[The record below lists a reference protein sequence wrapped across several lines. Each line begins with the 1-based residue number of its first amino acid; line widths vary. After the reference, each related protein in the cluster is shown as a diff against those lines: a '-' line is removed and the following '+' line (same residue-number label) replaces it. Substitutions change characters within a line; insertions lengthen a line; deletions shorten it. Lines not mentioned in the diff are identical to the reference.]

1 MKMSLSEFL
10 SKSSMSR
17 KLNLSEEEQSELAH
31 FIDERYLVEFL
42 SRVISE
48 IEDIMSI
55 DPNLD
60 QRKIL
65 EIAAERIAYYLNAK
79 ASSIRLFDPQTL
91 NMTTFGAHNIAEE
104 DRLLSVPLA
113 DSISGKVV
121 RENHSISVPSI
132 PNDPFYKTKDLAKR
146 KGFYSLLAV
155 PLRIPRFMDPGT
167 DLLGSIQIYYGED
180 NREFNKLEI
189 ILAEVLARRISYVL
203 VKKKILDLQKLN
215 TRKERIVNK
224 IFVQLSKR
232 EGIKLKDLF
241 YLLIPELGESL
252 QIQSCALFSVSKDQ
266 KYVSVEAAYPV
277 EKSYHEIGHA
287 FTVERH
293 PYFHTLIHNRP
304 YEDNPFERID
314 PTYLLIKDPQAS
326 ALTSPGMRE
335 FVERNQIH
343 SILLVPLKA
352 NEIILYIMMFY
363 AIDQRQYFTEDEI
376 ELMTFFGREIMKAS
390 RMELLGDILHDLK
403 NPAVAVAGFANRA
416 RNLLMTGDLEK
427 ARDKL
432 ISYLDIIMRETIRL
446 QDLTFAMALEEREE
460 VLDLSQVALKRFDI
474 NREALLRLGR
484 FNIEVHEPDLEPN
497 LLVYCPLFGL
507 ERVLDNIFNNATKAV
522 PEEGGLLG
530 MRTHDENGMACLEV
544 WNTGEIPGSQIEQI
558 RRGDVKGRGLNI
570 IYRFVQ
576 ANHGRISIHTE
587 SGLTILTIK
596 LPRHY
601 PEYHG

>member
-1 MKMSLSEFL
+1 
-10 SKSSMSR
+10 MSR
-17 KLNLSEEEQSELAH
+17 KLRLSNEEQSELAH
-31 FIDERYLVEFL
+31 FIDETYLVEFL

-60 QRKIL
+60 QRRIL
-65 EIAAERIAYYLNAK
+65 EVAAERIAHYQNAK
-79 ASSIRLFDPQTL
+79 AASIRLFDPQSL
-91 NMTTFGAHNIAEE
+91 NMTTFGAYKVSEE
-104 DRLLSVPLA
+104 ERLLTVPLA

-121 RENHSISVPSI
+121 RENRSIPVPSI
-132 PNDPFYKTKDLAKR
+132 PKDPFYRTKDLAKK

-155 PLRIPRFMDPGT
+155 PLRIPRFMDAGT
-167 DLLGSIQIYYGED
+167 DLFGSIQIYYAED

-241 YLLIPELGESL
+241 CLLIPELGESL

-266 KYVSVEAAYPV
+266 KHVSLEAAYPV
-277 EKSYHEIGHA
+277 EKSYHEIGHT
-287 FTVERH
+287 FTMEHH
-293 PYFHTLIHNRP
+293 PYFHILIQGNRP
-304 YEDNPFERID
+304 HEDNPHERID

-326 ALTSPGMRE
+326 TLTSPGMRE

-352 NEIILYIMMFY
+352 NETILYIMMFY
-363 AIDQRQYFTEDEI
+363 ATDQRQFFTEEEI

-403 NPAVAVAGFANRA
+403 NPAVAVAGFADKVKG
-416 RNLLMTGDLEK
+416 LVVSGDFEK
-427 ARDKL
+427 TRDKV
-432 ISYLDIIMRETIRL
+432 ISYLDIIIRETIRI
-446 QDLTFAMALEEREE
+446 QDLAFAMALDEREE
-460 VLDLSQVALKRFDI
+460 VLDLSQIALKRFTI
-474 NREALLRLGR
+474 NREAMLRLGR
-484 FNIEVHEPDLEPN
+484 FNIETTEPELEPN

-507 ERVLDNIFNNATKAV
+507 ERVLDNILNNAAKAV
-522 PEEGGLLG
+522 PEEGGSVG
-530 MRTHDENGMACLEV
+530 MRTHDEDGMACLEV

-558 RRGDVKGRGLNI
+558 RKGDVKGRGLNI

-587 SGLTILTIK
+587 SGLTILTVK
-596 LPRHY
+596 LPRYY
-601 PEYHG
+601 PEYQG